1 MNNRRIDLGEYI
13 IEINYN
19 EKSGELDVI
28 VLDELEE
35 IVESINISNSEYNN
49 DFNINLN

>member
-1 MNNRRIDLGEYI
+1 LGEYI